1 MLSVDWSGSG
11 LPRGA
16 GARQRW
22 VLRVM
27 GKGFGAGR
35 EAESCPLRPVTP
47 ALQNVRGTRHV
58 LGQAE
63 KEKRGLF
70 QQEGGSDRP
79 WRRRGIKPSQRT
91 DWKPLSRK
99 WQTRA
104 SSLTGWPRRPGPAAL
119 AACSAFPGA
128 APRQRGAVRWP
139 GPPCELPR
147 PGRGQP
153 PAPPSSPGHSA
164 SCSNSEK

>member
-22 VLRVM
+22 ALRVM

-58 LGQAE
+58 LWQAE
-63 KEKRGLF
+63 TEKRGLC

-99 WQTRA
+99 WQTTSFLPHRLAPPPWPPALPSQEQRRDSAGQLGGQDHRA
-104 SSLTGWPRRPGPAAL
+104 SSPGLDGGSLQHPPAA
-119 AACSAFPGA
+119 PGT
-128 APRQRGAVRWP
+128 
-139 GPPCELPR
+139 
-147 PGRGQP
+147 QP
-153 PAPPSSPGHSA
+153 HVQTLRSRVSS
-164 SCSNSEK
+164 